1 MSQSM
6 RNPALQGLNVLVGE
20 WEMENPRYPE
30 VRGRA
35 TFEWLEGG
43 MFLIQHAEIDHALAP
58 NSIMI
63 IGRDETTELYCILY
77 SDERGVSR
85 VYQMSLSADTWK
97 MWRDAPGFS
106 QRFIGTFSNDGRI
119 IKGGWE
125 KSSDGSTWEH
135 DFDLTYTKQ

>member
-1 MSQSM
+1 M

-30 VRGRA
+30 VHGRA
-35 TFEWLEGG
+35 AFAWLEGG
-43 MFLIQHAEIDHALAP
+43 TFLVQHAEVAHPLAP
-58 NSIMI
+58 NSTMI

-77 SDERGVSR
+77 YDERGVSR
-85 VYQMSLSADTWK
+85 VYQMSLSADIWK
-97 MWRDAPGFS
+97 MWRDSPGFS

-125 KSSDGSTWEH
+125 KSADGSNWEH
-135 DFDLTYTKQ
+135 DFDLTYTKVL